1 MEHLQKIESACYRL
15 EEELVKEQHINNP
28 TKDIAHYR
36 KTLLNKNFR
45 YQQLGDMMDTMCENP
60 FDIFT
65 DTEKISFQRF
75 GNKMDRLSQQ
85 TQLLREYLVQIR
97 QMYEQHIDVEHN
109 KTMQMLTVVTTLFLP
124 LTLLAGWYGMNFK
137 YMPELDNKYAYF
149 IIIVLCM
156 ILVMGEL
163 IFFKK
168 KGLIGRS
175 GKNVKNQYKNIKK
188 DKSSID
194 EQAD

>member
-1 MEHLQKIESACYRL
+1 
-15 EEELVKEQHINNP
+15 
-28 TKDIAHYR
+28 
-36 KTLLNKNFR
+36 
-45 YQQLGDMMDTMCENP
+45 
-60 FDIFT
+60 
-65 DTEKISFQRF
+65 
-75 GNKMDRLSQQ
+75 
-85 TQLLREYLVQIR
+85 
-97 QMYEQHIDVEHN
+97 
-109 KTMQMLTVVTTLFLP
+109 MLTVVTTLFLP

-168 KGLIGRS
+168 KGMIGRS
-175 GKNVKNQYKNIKK
+175 GKNVKNQYKNTKK

>member
-1 MEHLQKIESACYRL
+1 
-15 EEELVKEQHINNP
+15 
-28 TKDIAHYR
+28 
-36 KTLLNKNFR
+36 
-45 YQQLGDMMDTMCENP
+45 
-60 FDIFT
+60 
-65 DTEKISFQRF
+65 
-75 GNKMDRLSQQ
+75 
-85 TQLLREYLVQIR
+85 
-97 QMYEQHIDVEHN
+97 
-109 KTMQMLTVVTTLFLP
+109 MLTVVTTLFLP

-137 YMPELDNKYAYF
+137 YMQELDNKYAYF

-175 GKNVKNQYKNIKK
+175 EKNVKNQYKNTKK